1 MNSEFHIESS
11 FALYRSIFNRHGDDE
26 CSQNIVRQLELQSL
40 AFLRNDSLEIV
51 RAQCTGNQQPS
62 IIRALFVALHLCE
75 KDMSVPDIV
84 AEMATQWFHFPEAFV
99 AELVK
104 ANFQQML
111 EGSVPVIWGLA
122 FALHRHSLGDS
133 AQYIAEEL
141 EKYWFEIS
149 ESLVEG
155 VIRVQLER
163 TLILQQES

>member
-1 MNSEFHIESS
+1 MNSEFHVESS
-11 FALYRSIFNRHGDDE
+11 VALYRSLFNRHEDDE

-40 AFLRNDSLEIV
+40 AFLQKDSLEIV
-51 RAQCTGNQQPS
+51 RAQCTGDQQPS
-62 IIRALFVALHLCE
+62 VIRALFVTLHLSE
-75 KDMSVPDIV
+75 KGMSVPDI
-84 AEMATQWFHFPEAFV
+84 MAAMAAQCFHFPEAFV

-104 ANFQQML
+104 ANYQQIL
-111 EGSVPVIWGLA
+111 EGSVPLIWGMA

-133 AQYIAEEL
+133 TQYIAEEL

-155 VIRVQLER
+155 VIRIQLER

>member
-11 FALYRSIFNRHGDDE
+11 FALYRSIFNRHKDDK
-26 CSQNIVRQLELQSL
+26 CSQNIVHQLELQSL
-40 AFLRNDSLEIV
+40 AFLQNDSLEIV
-51 RAQCTGNQQPS
+51 RARCTGDQQPS
-62 IIRALFVALHLCE
+62 VIRALFVTLHLCE
-75 KDMSVPDIV
+75 QGMSVPNIM
-84 AEMATQWFHFPEAFV
+84 AAMATQCFHFPEAFV
-99 AELVK
+99 AEMMK
-104 ANFQQML
+104 ASFQQVL

-133 AQYIAEEL
+133 AQCIAEEL

-155 VIRVQLER
+155 VIGVQLER